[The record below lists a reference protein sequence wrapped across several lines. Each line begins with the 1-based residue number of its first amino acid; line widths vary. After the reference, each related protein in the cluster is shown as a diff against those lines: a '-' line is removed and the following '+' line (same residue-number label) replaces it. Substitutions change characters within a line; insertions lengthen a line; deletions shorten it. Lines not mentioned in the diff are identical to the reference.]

1 MRRVTLMLV
10 AMAVM
15 VPLAPH
21 AVQSYSEGP
30 GRFSPS
36 SPDQGL

>member
-15 VPLAPH
+15 VPLS
-21 AVQSYSEGP
+21 AVVAYAANVKV
-30 GRFSPS
+30 RWR
-36 SPDQGL
+36 